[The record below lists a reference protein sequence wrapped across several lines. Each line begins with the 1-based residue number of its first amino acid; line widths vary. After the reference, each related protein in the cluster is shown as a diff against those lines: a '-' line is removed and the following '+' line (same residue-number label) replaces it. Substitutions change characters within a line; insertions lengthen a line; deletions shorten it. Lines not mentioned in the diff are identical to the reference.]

1 MATKQQIDDFKNTSP
16 EVGEIRFL
24 SNTSGNVTGLTISV
38 NDCGGSSRIESVS
51 NLTNITIG
59 STDLTLVNR
68 DQRSGYFYYDVSPNV
83 ASSSLTAYE
92 AVCTTTSLTPPPK
105 IDTFR
110 NSDYNV
116 IFNNAIKVRRVQRT
130 GSLGS
135 NHSGI
140 FEVDRKNDQII
151 PQNYDAIM
159 SGSAA
164 TASFQESN
172 LYSKA
177 WTSARY
183 DGTKL
188 DSGSLFYNDPAI
200 TFKGFEAVKYALKES
215 SSAIRSQSSFE
226 TETYYFNAPYLV
238 SASGRNL
245 NAYHQGSEIDKP
257 TAAQPVYELIG
268 KDFKRITK
276 SKLYLPNT
284 EDIIRIEG
292 YQALYEA
299 KPKDRVGATS
309 GDNIFKVMIET
320 LDQQDFYKY
329 YDKTNTLV
337 GPFELRAGDG
347 ADIIEVS
354 GSYIASL
361 DEYALDV
368 VDSGRTKTAIHTDG
382 SSTLSNNKTF
392 FEILSSSNNLV

>member
-1 MATKQQIDDFKNTSP
+1 MATKQQIDDFKNTAP

-24 SNTSGNVTGLTISV
+24 SNTSGNVTGLTISI

-59 STDLTLVNR
+59 STDLTLINR

-116 IFNNAIKVRRVQRT
+116 IFNNAIKIRRVQRT

-135 NHSGI
+135 NYSGI
-140 FEVDRKNDQII
+140 FEVDRKNDQIV

-172 LYSKA
+172 IYSKT

-183 DGTKL
+183 DGTKI
-188 DSGSLFYNDPAI
+188 DSGSLFYNDPALS
-200 TFKGFEAVKYALKES
+200 FKGFPAVRYKLKDS
-215 SSAIRSQSSFE
+215 SSAIRSQSNTD
-226 TETYYFNAPYLV
+226 TETFYFNPPYQLIRTGLR
-238 SASGRNL
+238 S
-245 NAYHQGSEIDKP
+245 YFQGSEIDTP
-257 TAAQPVYELIG
+257 PSTQPIYELVG
-268 KDFKRITK
+268 KEFKRLTK
-276 SKLYLPNT
+276 SKLFLPNT
-284 EDIIRIEG
+284 EDIVRIEG
-292 YQALYEA
+292 YQAIYEA
-299 KPKDRVGATS
+299 NPANNPGASS
-309 GDNIFKVMIET
+309 GDNIFTVMIET
-320 LDQQDFYKY
+320 LDTQDFYKY
-329 YDKTNTLV
+329 YNESGNLV

-347 ADIIEVS
+347 ADVIKVS

-361 DEYALDV
+361 DSYALDII
-368 VDSGRTKTAIHTDG
+368 DSGRTKAAIHNDG
-382 SSTLSNNKTF
+382 QNELTNVKTF
-392 FEILSSSNNLV
+392 FEVLSGSNNLV